1 MEADLP
7 LTENT
12 NLLILIDL
20 TVYLLNS
27 VKIEIK
33 MLQITMIL

>member
-7 LTENT
+7 LTENA

-20 TVYLLNS
+20 TVYPLNS
-27 VKIEIK
+27 VKIEIR